1 MQIAF
6 RLESNATDQEAYMAI
21 QTENPDHQT
30 KTPEILTRTITLVGH
45 AFDVQ
50 QVRLRLP
57 DGRERNYDL
66 VDHADAVTI
75 LPVDDSGN
83 VWFVSQFRIGAAA
96 NLLELPAG
104 VMDTGEEPADSARRE
119 LREEIGMDCREL
131 ISLGGFW
138 MAAGYSNE
146 FMHCF
151 LALGLTPAPLDQDED
166 EFLSLSKYPL
176 EKVFKMVDAG
186 ELKDGKTLSTL
197 LFARK
202 YLKRNFPKNS

>member
-1 MQIAF
+1 M
-6 RLESNATDQEAYMAI
+6 TDQ
-21 QTENPDHQT
+21 TTNPDSH
-30 KTPEILTRTITLVGH
+30 TPEILSRITKLTGH

-75 LPVDDSGN
+75 LPVDVAGN
-83 VWFVSQFRIGAAA
+83 AWFVTQFRVGSQSS
-96 NLLELPAG
+96 LLELPAG
-104 VMDTGEEPADSARRE
+104 VMDPGEEPIESARRE
-119 LREEIGMDCREL
+119 LREEIGMDCRDL
-131 ISLGGFW
+131 IHLGDFW

-151 LALGLTPAPLDQDED
+151 LAIELKPAPLEQDED
-166 EFLSLSKYPL
+166 EFLSLSQISL
-176 EKVFKMVDAG
+176 DQVFAMVDAG
-186 ELKDGKTLSTL
+186 EIKDGKTLSTL

-202 YLKRNFPKNS
+202 YLKKYFPINT